1 MTGQFFA
8 GAKLVSKYKRSIGN
22 QGFVEYRID
31 RGNMQIFIEEIATT
45 PAFAEKFRALQYKTI
60 EDAYVNRPTPYT
72 GASSAIMVCPK
83 EFLPTKESAEFQGK
97 KIEFL
102 VAGASARNGLGA
114 CHPGMVEKK
123 AVVFVGYN
131 RELKTAV
138 HVRVFIRQSD
148 FKPEILRDFA
158 ASLSSKELS
167 KP

>member
-1 MTGQFFA
+1 
-8 GAKLVSKYKRSIGN
+8 
-22 QGFVEYRID
+22 
-31 RGNMQIFIEEIATT
+31 MQILVEEIDAAT
-45 PAFAEKFRALQYKTI
+45 PAFAEKFKALQYKTV
-60 EDAYVNRPTPYT
+60 EEAYVNRPTPYT
-72 GASSAIMVCPK
+72 GASSAVMACPK
-83 EFLPTKESAEFQGK
+83 ESLPTKESAEFQGK

-114 CHPGMVEKK
+114 CHPGMMEKK

-138 HVRVFIRQSD
+138 HIRVFIRQSE
-148 FKPEILRDFA
+148 FKPEMLRDFA